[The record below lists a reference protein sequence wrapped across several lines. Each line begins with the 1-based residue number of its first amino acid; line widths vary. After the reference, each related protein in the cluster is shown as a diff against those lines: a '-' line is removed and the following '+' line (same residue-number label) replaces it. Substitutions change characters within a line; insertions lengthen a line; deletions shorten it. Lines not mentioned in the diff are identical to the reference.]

1 MRALV
6 HVTPPRTLKRD
17 RKRRTIGRYQAIM
30 ACLFVSPAMIL
41 FAVFVLLP
49 AVMALYLSFTDYDIL
64 TSPEWIGLN
73 NYERL
78 RHDRLFLTSV
88 GNILEYTAF
97 FVPLMIVS
105 SLSLAIALNRKRPGM
120 VVFRMVYYLPVIT
133 SPVAASVV
141 WRWILNRQY
150 GLLNELL
157 GYVGIEGPAWLSQT
171 DTAMAAIILV
181 TLWQGIGSSMVVYLA
196 GLQGIPRHLYE
207 AAMLDGANGWQCFLH
222 VTWPSLRAT
231 TFFITTMALISSF
244 QLFDQAYV
252 LTKGGPG
259 HATRTPVYHIYEMGF
274 NRLRMGYASALSLV
288 LFLII
293 LAVTL
298 VNLRLNREQ
307 SMLVE

>member
-1 MRALV
+1 MSA
-6 HVTPPRTLKRD
+6 VTHQTVVKRLGMPRKSSL
-17 RKRRTIGRYQAIM
+17 GRYQALM
-30 ACLFVSPAMIL
+30 AYLFISPSMVL
-41 FAVFVLLP
+41 FATFILLP
-49 AVMALYLSFTDYDIL
+49 ALMAFYLSFTDYDIL
-64 TSPEWIGLN
+64 RPAEWIGLD

-78 RHDRLFLTSV
+78 RNDRLFWTSLE
-88 GNILEYTAF
+88 NIVEYSAI

-105 SLSLAIALNRKRPGM
+105 SLLLAMALNRKRPGM
-120 VVFRMVYYLPVIT
+120 KLFRMIYYLPVIT

-141 WRWILNRQY
+141 WRWILNKQY
-150 GLLNELL
+150 GVLNEIL
-157 GYVGIEGPAWLSQT
+157 GYVGIQGPAWLSQT

-181 TLWQGIGSSMVVYLA
+181 TLWQGIGSNMVIYLA
-196 GLQGIPRHLYE
+196 GLQGIPRQLYE
-207 AAMLDGANGWQCFLH
+207 AAMLDGAGAWGCFRH
-222 VTWPSLRAT
+222 ITWPSLRAT
-231 TFFITTMALISSF
+231 TFLITTMSLIASF

-293 LAVTL
+293 FVVTL

-307 SMLVE
+307 NLLAE

>member
-1 MRALV
+1 MNA
-6 HVTPPRTLKRD
+6 VTRRTAAKGFLMP
-17 RKRRTIGRYQAIM
+17 RKRSLGRYQALM
-30 ACLFVSPAMIL
+30 AYLFISPSMLL

-49 AVMALYLSFTDYDIL
+49 ALMAFYLSFTNYDIL
-64 TSPEWIGLN
+64 RPAEWIGLD

-78 RHDRLFLTSV
+78 KNDRLFWTSV
-88 GNILEYTAF
+88 ENIVEYSAF

-105 SLSLAIALNRKRPGM
+105 SLSLALALNRKRPGM
-120 VVFRMVYYLPVIT
+120 KLFRMIYYLPVIT

-141 WRWILNRQY
+141 WRWILNKQY
-150 GLLNELL
+150 GLLNEIL

-171 DTAMAAIILV
+171 DTAMTAIILV
-181 TLWQGIGSSMVVYLA
+181 TLWQGIGSNMVIYLA
-196 GLQGIPRHLYE
+196 GLQGIPKQLYE
-207 AAMLDGANGWQCFLH
+207 AAMLDGANAWGCFRH
-222 VTWPSLRAT
+222 ITWPSLRTT
-231 TFFITTMALISSF
+231 TFLITTMSLISSF

-293 LAVTL
+293 FAVTL

-307 SMLVE
+307 NLLTE

>member
-1 MRALV
+1 MNA
-6 HVTPPRTLKRD
+6 VTRKTAAKGFLMP
-17 RKRRTIGRYQAIM
+17 RKRSLGRYQALM
-30 ACLFVSPAMIL
+30 AYLFISPSMFL

-49 AVMALYLSFTDYDIL
+49 ALMAFYLSFTNYDIL
-64 TSPEWIGLN
+64 RPAEWIGLD

-78 RHDRLFLTSV
+78 KNDRLFWTSLE
-88 GNILEYTAF
+88 NIVEYAAF
-97 FVPLMIVS
+97 FVPLIIVS
-105 SLSLAIALNRKRPGM
+105 SLSLALALNRKRPGM
-120 VVFRMVYYLPVIT
+120 KLFRMIYYLPVIT

-141 WRWILNRQY
+141 WRWILNKQY

-171 DTAMAAIILV
+171 DTAMTAIILV
-181 TLWQGIGSSMVVYLA
+181 TLWQGIGSNMVIYLA
-196 GLQGIPRHLYE
+196 GLQGIPKQLYE
-207 AAMLDGANGWQCFLH
+207 AAMLDGANAWGCFRH
-222 VTWPSLRAT
+222 ITWPSLRAT
-231 TFFITTMALISSF
+231 TFLISTMALISSF

-293 LAVTL
+293 FVVTL

-307 SMLVE
+307 NLLTE